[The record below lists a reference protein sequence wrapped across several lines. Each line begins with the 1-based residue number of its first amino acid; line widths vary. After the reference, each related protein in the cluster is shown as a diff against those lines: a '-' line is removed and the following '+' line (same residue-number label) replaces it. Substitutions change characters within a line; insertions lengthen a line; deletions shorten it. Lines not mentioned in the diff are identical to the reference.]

1 MTSLLKVPPEILAGV
16 SSGESLISFLFVTF
30 PLKVP
35 PEMTPKE
42 RPLSLVTSP
51 PKVPFVMV
59 PRFTTEPVNWPPERV
74 PLFHTLSRKVPPLMV
89 PPFVTEPSNVPPMI
103 SVGLLFA
110 SPPPMDMASLS
121 SLAVQPLTVT
131 LSRMVRLRT
140 LQMPPPSFLFVFS
153 PLRIAR
159 QSRMAAA
166 PERTVVPKLQR
177 PPPRVSSLFAVC
189 ATQPV
194 MVPADISNRPPSS
207 T

>member
-1 MTSLLKVPPEILAGV
+1 MTSPLKVPPEILAGV

-59 PRFTTEPVNWPPERV
+59 PRFTTEPV
-74 PLFHTLSRKVPPLMV
+74 KAPPLMV

-110 SPPPMDMASLS
+110 SPPPMDMAPLS
-121 SLAVQPLTVT
+121 TCAVQPLTVT

-159 QSRMAAA
+159 QSRMAAV